1 MKFTIKKQVLEKY
14 ISNLNSFTE
23 KKDQSAVNSHIY
35 FKIDEQGLVLKATDN
50 EIGLKYLVT
59 DVELKESGDVPEQ
72 QKKDI
77 LKYINKEGKYSLNRI
92 VKGINNMD
100 KKRKEEERVVKGFKV
115 IKGNKK

>member
-1 MKFTIKKQVLEKY
+1 MSRIIRIEIDLDKNKTRTF
-14 ISNLNSFTE
+14 
-23 KKDQSAVNSHIY
+23 VNE
-35 FKIDEQGLVLKATDN
+35 DM
-50 EIGLKYLVT
+50 
-59 DVELKESGDVPEQ
+59 PEQ

-92 VKGINNMD
+92 IKGINNMD

>member
-1 MKFTIKKQVLEKY
+1 MSRIVRIEIDLDKNKTRTTV
-14 ISNLNSFTE
+14 N
-23 KKDQSAVNSHIY
+23 KDM
-35 FKIDEQGLVLKATDN
+35 
-50 EIGLKYLVT
+50 
-59 DVELKESGDVPEQ
+59 PEQ

-77 LKYINKEGKYSLNRI
+77 LNYINKEGKYSLNRI

>member
-1 MKFTIKKQVLEKY
+1 MSRIIRIEIDLDKNKTRTF
-14 ISNLNSFTE
+14 
-23 KKDQSAVNSHIY
+23 VNE
-35 FKIDEQGLVLKATDN
+35 DM
-50 EIGLKYLVT
+50 
-59 DVELKESGDVPEQ
+59 PEQ

-115 IKGNKK
+115 IKGNKKWGK

>member
-1 MKFTIKKQVLEKY
+1 MITVSRIVRIEIDLDKNKTRTL
-14 ISNLNSFTE
+14 
-23 KKDQSAVNSHIY
+23 VNE
-35 FKIDEQGLVLKATDN
+35 DM
-50 EIGLKYLVT
+50 
-59 DVELKESGDVPEQ
+59 PEQ

-77 LKYINKEGKYSLNRI
+77 LNYINKEGKYSLNRI

>member
-1 MKFTIKKQVLEKY
+1 MSRIVRIE
-14 ISNLNSFTE
+14 
-23 KKDQSAVNSHIY
+23 
-35 FKIDEQGLVLKATDN
+35 IDLDKNKTRTSVSEDM
-50 EIGLKYLVT
+50 
-59 DVELKESGDVPEQ
+59 PEQ

-100 KKRKEEERVVKGFKV
+100 KKRKEKERVVKGFKV

>member
-1 MKFTIKKQVLEKY
+1 MSRIVRIEIDLDKNKTRTF
-14 ISNLNSFTE
+14 
-23 KKDQSAVNSHIY
+23 VNE
-35 FKIDEQGLVLKATDN
+35 DM
-50 EIGLKYLVT
+50 
-59 DVELKESGDVPEQ
+59 PEQ

-77 LKYINKEGKYSLNRI
+77 LNYINKEGKYSLNRI

>member
-1 MKFTIKKQVLEKY
+1 MSRIVRIE
-14 ISNLNSFTE
+14 
-23 KKDQSAVNSHIY
+23 
-35 FKIDEQGLVLKATDN
+35 IDLDKNKTRTSVSEDM
-50 EIGLKYLVT
+50 
-59 DVELKESGDVPEQ
+59 PEQ

>member
-1 MKFTIKKQVLEKY
+1 MSRIIRIEIDLDKNKTITSVSEGM
-14 ISNLNSFTE
+14 T
-23 KKDQSAVNSHIY
+23 
-35 FKIDEQGLVLKATDN
+35 
-50 EIGLKYLVT
+50 
-59 DVELKESGDVPEQ
+59 EQ

-77 LKYINKEGKYSLNRI
+77 LNYINKEGKYSLNRI

>member
-1 MKFTIKKQVLEKY
+1 MSRIVRIEIDLDKNKTRTF
-14 ISNLNSFTE
+14 
-23 KKDQSAVNSHIY
+23 VNE
-35 FKIDEQGLVLKATDN
+35 DM
-50 EIGLKYLVT
+50 
-59 DVELKESGDVPEQ
+59 PEQ

-77 LKYINKEGKYSLNRI
+77 LNYINKEGKYILNRI

>member
-1 MKFTIKKQVLEKY
+1 MSRIVRIEIDLDKNKTRTF
-14 ISNLNSFTE
+14 
-23 KKDQSAVNSHIY
+23 VNEDI
-35 FKIDEQGLVLKATDN
+35 
-50 EIGLKYLVT
+50 
-59 DVELKESGDVPEQ
+59 PEQ

-100 KKRKEEERVVKGFKV
+100 KKRKEEEKVVKGFKV

>member
-1 MKFTIKKQVLEKY
+1 MSRIVRIEIDLDKNKTRTF
-14 ISNLNSFTE
+14 
-23 KKDQSAVNSHIY
+23 VNEDI
-35 FKIDEQGLVLKATDN
+35 
-50 EIGLKYLVT
+50 
-59 DVELKESGDVPEQ
+59 PEQ

>member
-1 MKFTIKKQVLEKY
+1 MSRIIRIEIDLDKNKTRTF
-14 ISNLNSFTE
+14 
-23 KKDQSAVNSHIY
+23 VNEDI
-35 FKIDEQGLVLKATDN
+35 
-50 EIGLKYLVT
+50 
-59 DVELKESGDVPEQ
+59 PEQ

>member
-1 MKFTIKKQVLEKY
+1 MSRIIRIEIDLDKNKTRTF
-14 ISNLNSFTE
+14 
-23 KKDQSAVNSHIY
+23 VNE
-35 FKIDEQGLVLKATDN
+35 DM
-50 EIGLKYLVT
+50 
-59 DVELKESGDVPEQ
+59 PEQ

-100 KKRKEEERVVKGFKV
+100 KKRKEEERMVKGFKV

>member
-1 MKFTIKKQVLEKY
+1 MSRIIRIEIDLDKNKTRTF
-14 ISNLNSFTE
+14 
-23 KKDQSAVNSHIY
+23 VNE
-35 FKIDEQGLVLKATDN
+35 DM
-50 EIGLKYLVT
+50 
-59 DVELKESGDVPEQ
+59 PEQ

-77 LKYINKEGKYSLNRI
+77 LNYINKEGKYNLNRI

>member
-1 MKFTIKKQVLEKY
+1 MSRIIRIEIDLDKNKTRTF
-14 ISNLNSFTE
+14 
-23 KKDQSAVNSHIY
+23 VNE
-35 FKIDEQGLVLKATDN
+35 DM
-50 EIGLKYLVT
+50 
-59 DVELKESGDVPEQ
+59 PEQ